1 LGCKFKETPH
11 DKTKGVGQE
20 WRPTLHPKKEGEP
33 KQHDETLRK
42 QLRSHL
48 ANRRGNIRK
57 GKGIALLGGK
67 TSMETKTEK
76 IISKEKMKKKL
87 GPKRKTKGERKTNK
101 EKHE

>member
-1 LGCKFKETPH
+1 LHTKKKGET
-11 DKTKGVGQE
+11 
-20 WRPTLHPKKEGEP
+20 
-33 KQHDETLRK
+33 KQHDETLGK

-48 ANRRGNIRK
+48 ENRRGNIRK
-57 GKGIALLGGK
+57 GNGIALLRGK

-101 EKHE
+101 KKHE